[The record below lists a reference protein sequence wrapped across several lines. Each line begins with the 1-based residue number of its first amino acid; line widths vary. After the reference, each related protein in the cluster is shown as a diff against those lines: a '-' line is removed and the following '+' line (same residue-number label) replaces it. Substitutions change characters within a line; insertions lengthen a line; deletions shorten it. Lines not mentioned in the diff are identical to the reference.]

1 MVSPFFTNHL
11 NPNDMGQMK
20 KIYAL
25 IQDGD
30 TDKLRRAIKL
40 AEANNHNHV
49 FFLGRQYSLSDA
61 YQIAIFIDHEKREHD
76 KISGNQQSTQ

>member
-25 IQDGD
+25 IKEGD
-30 TDKLRRAIKL
+30 TDRLRRLIKA
-40 AEANNHNHV
+40 AEKNNHNHV

-61 YQIAIFIDHEKREHD
+61 YQIAIFIEHEKGKHD
-76 KISGNQQSTQ
+76 KISRNK

>member
-20 KIYAL
+20 KIYDL

-30 TDKLRRAIKL
+30 TDKLKKIIKL
-40 AEANNHNHV
+40 AEKKGHNHV

-61 YQIAIFIDHEKREHD
+61 RQVAIFIDHEKLRHD
-76 KISGNQQSTQ
+76 TTRRNQQSS

>member
-25 IQDGD
+25 IKDGD
-30 TDKLRRAIKL
+30 PERLRRLIKK
-40 AEANNHNHV
+40 AEENNHKHV

-61 YQIAIFIDHEKREHD
+61 YQIAIFIDHEKRQHD
-76 KISGNQQSTQ
+76 KISGNQ